1 MTDNRPLLFE
11 LGTEELPPKTLLT
24 LSNALLAN
32 ITQALSEAELTF
44 GQTRTFA
51 TPRRLAVLIEDI
63 IVQQPDKTIEK
74 RGPAIKAAFDSEG
87 NPSRAALGFAT
98 SCGTTVEQLSRLKTD
113 KGEWLS
119 FNQESKG
126 QPATALIPKII
137 NHSLKKL
144 PIAKRMRWGDLTTEF
159 VRPVHWAVL
168 LFGTESLS
176 CEVLGIKTGQ
186 QTFGHRFHA
195 PEAILLNHPSEYQ
208 RKLLEDGYVIADFE
222 QRKQV
227 IHTATLQA
235 ADNVG
240 GTAVINDAL
249 LEEIT
254 ALNEWPVPITG
265 NFDPRF
271 LKLPAEVL
279 ITTMQVNQ
287 KYFAVTD
294 KNKKLLPNF
303 ITFSNIESTNPQAIK
318 EGNERVILPRLGD
331 AEFFWKQD
339 RHSKLSERTPD
350 LANIIFQKTLGTL
363 LDKTQRL
370 EALTAYLST
379 ALEIAPEH
387 NCRAALLAKTD
398 LITEMVGEFPSL
410 QGVMG
415 RYYALADHEPNEV
428 AQALEEQYYPKQSG
442 SPTPES
448 QTGQILAIADKTDTL
463 VGIFSAGLIP
473 TGDKDP
479 YALRRAALGIIRIII
494 EKRLNINITELIRF
508 SLSQFT
514 HNFNRELTEQKITTF
529 IYERLKGYTLDQ
541 GFTFDQFESVLTV
554 APENLLD
561 FFLRLQAVRDFREL
575 PESNSLSEANKRIK
589 NILRKSETLPH
600 STVENLV
607 AEQELNL
614 LTATLAAEKDIQPL
628 IKDSNYTAA
637 LNRLTQL
644 KEDVDLFFEHIM
656 VNCDDRSLR
665 TNRLALLY
673 KVENLFLKIAD
684 ISKLQ

>member
-1 MTDNRPLLFE
+1 MTDNKPLLFE

-24 LSNALLAN
+24 LSNALLSN
-32 ITQALSEAELTF
+32 ITQALTDAELTF
-44 GQTRTFA
+44 GQTSSFA

-63 IVQQPDKTIEK
+63 IIQQPDKTIEK

-98 SCGTTVEQLSRLKTD
+98 SCGTTAEQLSRLKTE
-113 KGEWLS
+113 KGEWLA
-119 FNQESKG
+119 FNQETKG
-126 QPATALIPKII
+126 QATTALIPGII
-137 NHSLKKL
+137 NQSLKKL
-144 PIAKRMRWGDLTTEF
+144 PIAKRMRWGNLPTEF

-168 LFGTESLS
+168 LFGSDHLD
-176 CEVLGIKTGQ
+176 CEILGIKAGQ
-186 QTFGHRFHA
+186 HTFGHRFHA
-195 PEAILLNHPSEYQ
+195 PKAIFLDHPSEYQ
-208 RKLLEDGYVIADFE
+208 RKLLEKGYVIADFE
-222 QRKQV
+222 QRKQL
-227 IHTATLQA
+227 IHAATLEA

-254 ALNEWPVPITG
+254 ALNEWPIPITG

-279 ITTMQVNQ
+279 ITTMQTNQ

-294 KNKKLLPNF
+294 NQQRLLPNF
-303 ITFSNIESTNPQAIK
+303 ITFSNIESTNPQSIK
-318 EGNERVILPRLGD
+318 EGNERVILPRLAD

-339 RHSKLSERTPD
+339 RHLKLSDRTPE

-363 LDKTQRL
+363 QDKSQRL
-370 EALTAYLST
+370 EALATYLST
-379 ALEIAPEH
+379 ALEIAPQQSR
-387 NCRAALLAKTD
+387 RAAQLAKTD
-398 LITEMVGEFPSL
+398 LLTEMVAEFPSL

-415 RYYALADHEPNEV
+415 RYYALADNEPDEI

-442 SPTPES
+442 GPTPDN
-448 QTGQILAIADKTDTL
+448 QTGQILALADKTDTL

-473 TGDKDP
+473 SGDKDP
-479 YALRRAALGIIRIII
+479 YALRRATLGIIRIII
-494 EKRLNINITELIRF
+494 ENQLNINITELISV

-514 HNFNRELTEQKITTF
+514 HKFDRELTEHKITTF
-529 IYERLKGYTLDQ
+529 IYERLKGYVLDHD
-541 GFTFDQFESVLTV
+541 FTIDQFESVLAV
-554 APENLLD
+554 SPDNLLD
-561 FFLRLQAVRDFREL
+561 FFLRLQAVRDFRTL

-589 NILRKSETLPH
+589 NILRKSESSPH
-600 STVENLV
+600 SSVQNLIE
-607 AEQELNL
+607 EQELNL

-628 IKDSNYTAA
+628 IHDSNYTAA
-637 LNRLTQL
+637 LNRLAQL

-656 VNCDDRSLR
+656 VNCDDLSLR
-665 TNRLALLY
+665 NNRLALLH

>member
-1 MTDNRPLLFE
+1 
-11 LGTEELPPKTLLT
+11 
-24 LSNALLAN
+24 
-32 ITQALSEAELTF
+32 
-44 GQTRTFA
+44 
-51 TPRRLAVLIEDI
+51 
-63 IVQQPDKTIEK
+63 
-74 RGPAIKAAFDSEG
+74 
-87 NPSRAALGFAT
+87 
-98 SCGTTVEQLSRLKTD
+98 
-113 KGEWLS
+113 
-119 FNQESKG
+119 
-126 QPATALIPKII
+126 
-137 NHSLKKL
+137 
-144 PIAKRMRWGDLTTEF
+144 
-159 VRPVHWAVL
+159 
-168 LFGTESLS
+168 
-176 CEVLGIKTGQ
+176 
-186 QTFGHRFHA
+186 
-195 PEAILLNHPSEYQ
+195 
-208 RKLLEDGYVIADFE
+208 
-222 QRKQV
+222 
-227 IHTATLQA
+227 
-235 ADNVG
+235 
-240 GTAVINDAL
+240 
-249 LEEIT
+249 
-254 ALNEWPVPITG
+254 
-265 NFDPRF
+265 
-271 LKLPAEVL
+271 
-279 ITTMQVNQ
+279 
-287 KYFAVTD
+287 
-294 KNKKLLPNF
+294 
-303 ITFSNIESTNPQAIK
+303 
-318 EGNERVILPRLGD
+318 
-331 AEFFWKQD
+331 
-339 RHSKLSERTPD
+339 
-350 LANIIFQKTLGTL
+350 
-363 LDKTQRL
+363 
-370 EALTAYLST
+370 
-379 ALEIAPEH
+379 
-387 NCRAALLAKTD
+387 
-398 LITEMVGEFPSL
+398 
-410 QGVMG
+410 MG

-529 IYERLKGYTLDQ
+529 IYERLKGYTLDH

>member
-1 MTDNRPLLFE
+1 
-11 LGTEELPPKTLLT
+11 
-24 LSNALLAN
+24 
-32 ITQALSEAELTF
+32 
-44 GQTRTFA
+44 
-51 TPRRLAVLIEDI
+51 
-63 IVQQPDKTIEK
+63 
-74 RGPAIKAAFDSEG
+74 
-87 NPSRAALGFAT
+87 
-98 SCGTTVEQLSRLKTD
+98 
-113 KGEWLS
+113 
-119 FNQESKG
+119 
-126 QPATALIPKII
+126 
-137 NHSLKKL
+137 
-144 PIAKRMRWGDLTTEF
+144 MRWGNLTTEF

-168 LFGTESLS
+168 LFGTEPLS
-176 CEVLGIKTGQ
+176 CEVLGVKTGQ

-195 PEAILLNHPSEYQ
+195 PEAILLNQPSDYQ

-294 KNKKLLPNF
+294 RNKKLLPNF

-339 RHSKLSERTPD
+339 RHSTLSERTPD

-379 ALEIAPEH
+379 TLEIAPEH

-479 YALRRAALGIIRIII
+479 YALRRAALGIIRIVI

-514 HNFNRELTEQKITTF
+514 HNFDRELTEQKITTF
-529 IYERLKGYTLDQ
+529 VNERLKGYTLEQ
-541 GFTFDQFESVLTV
+541 GFTIDQFESVMAV
-554 APENLLD
+554 SSGNLLD

-600 STVENLV
+600 STIENLV
-607 AEQELNL
+607 AKQELNL

-637 LNRLTQL
+637 LNRLAQL

-656 VNCDDRSLR
+656 VNCDDLSLR

>member
-1 MTDNRPLLFE
+1 MTDNKPLLFE

-24 LSNALLAN
+24 LSNALLSN
-32 ITQALSEAELTF
+32 ITQALTDAELTF
-44 GQTRTFA
+44 GQTSSFA
-51 TPRRLAVLIEDI
+51 TPRRLAILIEDI
-63 IVQQPDKTIEK
+63 IIQQPDKTIEK

-98 SCGTTVEQLSRLKTD
+98 SCGTTVDQLSRLKTE
-113 KGEWLS
+113 KGEWLA
-119 FNQESKG
+119 FNQETKG
-126 QPATALIPKII
+126 QATNDLIPEII
-137 NHSLKKL
+137 NQGLKKL
-144 PIAKRMRWGDLTTEF
+144 PIAKRMRWGDLATEF

-168 LFGTESLS
+168 LFGSDHLN
-176 CEVLGIKTGQ
+176 CEILGINTGQ
-186 QTFGHRFHA
+186 HTFGHRFHA
-195 PEAILLNHPSEYQ
+195 PTAIFLDHPSEYQ
-208 RKLLEDGYVIADFE
+208 RKLLEKGYVIADFE

-227 IHTATLQA
+227 IHTATLAA

-240 GTAVINDAL
+240 GTAVINEAL

-254 ALNEWPVPITG
+254 ALNEWPIPITG

-279 ITTMQVNQ
+279 ITTMQTNQ

-294 KNKKLLPNF
+294 DQQKLLPNF
-303 ITFSNIESTNPQAIK
+303 ITFSNIESTNPQSIK
-318 EGNERVILPRLGD
+318 EGNERVILPRLAD

-339 RHSKLSERTPD
+339 RHLKLSDRTPK

-363 LDKTQRL
+363 QDKSQRL
-370 EALTAYLST
+370 EVLATYLST
-379 ALEIAPEH
+379 ALAIAPQQSR
-387 NCRAALLAKTD
+387 RAAQLAKTD
-398 LITEMVGEFPSL
+398 LLTEMVAEFPSL

-415 RYYALADHEPNEV
+415 RYYALADNEPDEV

-442 SPTPES
+442 GPIPES

-473 TGDKDP
+473 SGDKDP
-479 YALRRAALGIIRIII
+479 YALRRATLGIIRIII
-494 EKRLNINITELIRF
+494 ENRLNINITELISV

-514 HNFNRELTEQKITTF
+514 HNFDRELTEHKITSF
-529 IYERLKGYTLDQ
+529 IYERLKGYFLDHD
-541 GFTFDQFESVLTV
+541 FTIDQFESVLAV
-554 APENLLD
+554 SPDNLLD
-561 FFLRLQAVRDFREL
+561 FFLRLQAVRDFRAL

-589 NILRKSETLPH
+589 NILRKSESSPQ
-600 STVENLV
+600 SSVQNLIE
-607 AEQELNL
+607 EQELNL
-614 LTATLAAEKDIQPL
+614 LKATLAAEKDIQPL
-628 IKDSNYTAA
+628 IHDSNHTAA
-637 LNRLTQL
+637 LNRLAQL

-656 VNCDDRSLR
+656 VNCDDLSLR
-665 TNRLALLY
+665 NNRLALLH